1 MKTRTTINPRTTA
14 TAKTPKSATEKCE
27 GSIVGKNQQL
37 IRNVGTGF
45 APSGKW
51 CVLCLSPPVTQRFQ
65 VHPGS
70 SWVKHTRALR
80 ILILEV
86 LSPTS
91 YYKQWLDLTTSI
103 LFPPHPGGS
112 QQLSMTVWYG
122 TGLLCCPRGGTPLYG
137 LYRYVRPQRVW
148 FFSHF
153 GHKFGI
159 DFSHFA
165 AILVVNRVSIFAL

>member
-37 IRNVGTGF
+37 IPNVGTGF

-70 SWVKHTRALR
+70 SWVKQTRALM
-80 ILILEV
+80 ILFLEV

-91 YYKQWLDLTTSI
+91 DYKQWPDLTTNI

-122 TGLLCCPRGGTPLYG
+122 TDLLCCPQGVLPYMGYIDMCGPKGYG
-137 LYRYVRPQRVW
+137 
-148 FFSHF
+148 FS
-153 GHKFGI
+153 
-159 DFSHFA
+159 
-165 AILVVNRVSIFAL
+165 AILVINRVSILAILPPF